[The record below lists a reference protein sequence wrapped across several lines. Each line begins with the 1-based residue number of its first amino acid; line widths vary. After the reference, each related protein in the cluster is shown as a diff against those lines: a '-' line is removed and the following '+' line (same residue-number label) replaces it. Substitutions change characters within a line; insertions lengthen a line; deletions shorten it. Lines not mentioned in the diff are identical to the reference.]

1 MVHSPIVVNG
11 DAMKPST
18 VSKTTSLF
26 LANPVEKMLL
36 SGYSKDPK
44 TNKNTYFYMEHKSN
58 QTRTLQQK
66 QKVIQEL
73 KSDDQAELP
82 PHATVSARTPAVPPA
97 QIRRAS
103 FSQVPSH
110 IPIRR
115 TKSEGHARGD
125 VTSARLAQSAV
136 PEICA
141 DATVNDCFWRKL
153 EAGNHHGSISSSS
166 SICSSDTAIEISL
179 TWPERVSTDNLQP
192 AIPVTLPGPAAVTQR
207 LSATMQ
213 EQVKPQSLAKWVPQR
228 SA

>member
-66 QKVIQEL
+66 RKVIQEL
-73 KSDDQAELP
+73 KSYDQAELP

-125 VTSARLAQSAV
+125 VTSARLAQQYQRSV
-136 PEICA
+136 QMLPWMIVFGGNWRQ
-141 DATVNDCFWRKL
+141 ATT
-153 EAGNHHGSISSSS
+153 
-166 SICSSDTAIEISL
+166 TAAYHPPL
-179 TWPERVSTDNLQP
+179 VSVQ
-192 AIPVTLPGPAAVTQR
+192 VTLPLKSLQPGQKESQQSIYSQQYMWR
-207 LSATMQ
+207 FLGQLLSPS
-213 EQVKPQSLAKWVPQR
+213 VCLRRCKSNLNL
-228 SA
+228 

>member
-1 MVHSPIVVNG
+1 MGWYTVLLWWMEMLWNLLQFP
-11 DAMKPST
+11 KPHPSSWQTLLRKCYYQDT
-18 VSKTTSLF
+18 VKT
-26 LANPVEKMLL
+26 
-36 SGYSKDPK
+36 PK
-44 TNKNTYFYMEHKSN
+44 PTKTYFYMEHKSN

-73 KSDDQAELP
+73 KSYDQAELP
-82 PHATVSARTPAVPPA
+82 PHATMSARTPAVPPA
-97 QIRRAS
+97 RIRRAS

-125 VTSARLAQSAV
+125 VISARLAQSAV

-153 EAGNHHGSISSSS
+153 EAGNHHGSISFSS

-179 TWPERVSTDNLQP
+179 TWPERVSTVYLQP

-213 EQVKPQSLAKWVPQR
+213 VKSQSLAKWVPQR
-228 SA
+228 SG